1 MTFDPPYLIV
11 TATHDYRTKR
21 RVDLHFI
28 ADELSRLGETM
39 FLATHSSPLS
49 TWRGRDQRHELR
61 DAPSPAGSAVQSHL
75 WYSVLHPV
83 NVRPAGLAAWNAV
96 ASAVYARTM
105 PRPVDAMVRRARTI
119 IVESGSAVALIP
131 EIARRNPDARIIYSA
146 SDTLRTIG
154 MARFYEH
161 VLEKAAPL
169 IDYARLPS
177 ARMATDHACIARHRI
192 IPHGLA
198 ETFFTERPDPYA
210 GRAAAVSVGS
220 MLFDPNVFDVAAKAF
235 PHIDF
240 HVIGSG
246 HDGQDRDNLHWISE
260 MGFEDTIP
268 YIQHARFGIAPYR
281 SASMAGY
288 LVDTSMKLMQFAAI
302 GLPAICPDFAQGG
315 HPLRFGYTVGDDA
328 SLVHAIERT
337 LACERR
343 WPDQPRTWRQVTA
356 EMVAPLDDAAR

>member
-1 MTFDPPYLIV
+1 MTFDPPFLIV

-21 RVDLHFI
+21 RVDIHFV
-28 ADELSRLGETM
+28 ANELSRMGETM
-39 FLATHSSPLS
+39 FLATHSSALS
-49 TWRGRDQRHELR
+49 KWRGRDHRHELR
-61 DAPSPAGSAVQSHL
+61 NAPSPAGSTVESHL
-75 WYSVLHPV
+75 WYSILHPV
-83 NVRPAGLAAWNAV
+83 NVRPAVLGAWNAV

-105 PRPVDAMVRRARTI
+105 PHHVDALIRRARTI

-154 MARFYEH
+154 MARFYERA
-161 VLEKAAPL
+161 LEKAAPF

-177 ARMATDHACIARHRI
+177 ARMAPEHACIARHRI

-198 ETFFTERPDPYA
+198 ETFFVERPNPYN

-220 MLFDPNVFDVAAKAF
+220 MLFDPSVLELAAKAF

-246 HDGQDRDNLHWISE
+246 YDGQDRENLHWISE
-260 MGFEDTIP
+260 MGFEETIP

-281 SASMAGY
+281 SASMADY

-328 SLVHAIERT
+328 SLLRAVEQA

-343 WPDQPRTWRQVTA
+343 WPDHPRTWRQVTD
-356 EMVAPLDDAAR
+356 EIIAPIDETAR